1 MKAALALPEPRGSAG
16 ARAHIYVCTAPALHK
31 ERRPCPAVVDSE
43 AMQRRFEST
52 MARTLLHRGEAA
64 EQKRIQEALRA
75 SEERLSLAV
84 EAANVGL
91 WDIDLRTRQVMYSP
105 QWKRQL
111 GYEPHEIADDPSE
124 RERRVHPDDLERTRE
139 RLQAYLSNPV
149 GPYEDEFRL
158 QHRNGGWR
166 WIYSRGDVVRDAEG
180 RPVRMLG
187 AHVDVTERK
196 LAEERRARLNRTYA
210 VLSGISHAIAREREL
225 GALLERAC
233 RVAVDTGGFRLAWLG
248 LAHGPAGQME
258 IGAQAGGTQST
269 RELISVMFK
278 DPKQNCA
285 FTSHTLSTGVH
296 ATCNDIAND
305 PLAAP
310 WRDAAL
316 ARGYRAMV
324 ALALK
329 IEDRTVGT
337 LNLYASEEDFFDAQ
351 EMRLLDTLA
360 SDISFALESYE
371 RERERTRAMEQLQT
385 SEERLRELTETIE
398 DALCILTPAR
408 DEVLYVS
415 PAYERIWG
423 RSCESFYEDPSSW
436 FDAVHPSDRARVGA
450 AIESY
455 ETTGSFSE
463 EFRVVRPDGSIRWVR
478 DQVFPVRNGARIE
491 RLVVVARD
499 ITERKQLG
507 EQVRQAQKME
517 AIGQLAGGVA
527 HDFNNLIGTIVG
539 NAELARMDLDPQH
552 PAQESISEIARA
564 GKRAR
569 DLVNRLLTF
578 ARPTEHQLRPTQ
590 LGPVVLEA
598 VNLLRSTL
606 PKGVELSVRNYTPLP
621 AVRADA
627 SQIHQV
633 ILNLATNSWH
643 AMAGGAGRI
652 DVELDVCS
660 IDQASQRTSPDLTA
674 GKYVR
679 LSVSDT
685 GKGMDEDTLRRI
697 FEPFFTTKPSGL
709 GSGLG
714 LSVVHGIVRSH
725 GGAIRVESEPGRGAT
740 FHLYFPATEDAAPGE
755 GVVTTP
761 TGGLEGRGQHILFVD
776 DEEPLVSL
784 ATRLLTRCGYRVT
797 AHTSAKQALAAY
809 EADPQSFDLVVTD
822 HNMPEM
828 SGLEFAERVLDR
840 RPEALIVL
848 ASGRLSPQE
857 VEKARARGIREVV
870 AKPGAVE
877 ELPRIVARLAPA
889 RAQPNTPM

>member
-1 MKAALALPEPRGSAG
+1 MR
-16 ARAHIYVCTAPALHK
+16 
-31 ERRPCPAVVDSE
+31 
-43 AMQRRFEST
+43 
-52 MARTLLHRGEAA
+52 RTLLNRGDAA
-64 EQKRIQEALRA
+64 EQRRIQEALRA
-75 SEERLSLAV
+75 SEERLSLAI
-84 EAANVGL
+84 EAANVAL
-91 WDIDLRTRQVMYSP
+91 WDIDLSTGQVTYSP

-124 RERRVHPDDLERTRE
+124 RERRLHPDDLVRTGE
-139 RLQAYLSNPV
+139 RLHSYLTNPV

-158 QHRNGGWR
+158 QHKNGGWR

-210 VLSGISHAIAREREL
+210 VLSGISHAITREREL
-225 GALLERAC
+225 AALLERAC
-233 RVAVDTGGFRLAWLG
+233 RVAVDTGGFRLAWIG

-258 IGAQAGGTQST
+258 IGAQAGGTEST
-269 RELISVMFK
+269 REIIAAMFR
-278 DPKQNCA
+278 DPRQGCA
-285 FTSHTLSTGVH
+285 FTAHALSTGVH
-296 ATCNDIAND
+296 ATCNSIAND
-305 PLAAP
+305 ALAVP

-316 ARGYRAMV
+316 ARGYRSMA

-329 IEDRTVGT
+329 IEDRVVGT
-337 LNLYASEEDFFDAQ
+337 LNLYAPEEDFFDAQ

-360 SDISFALESYE
+360 SDVSFALESYE
-371 RERERTRAMEQLQT
+371 RERERARAIEQLQT

-398 DALCILTPAR
+398 DALCILTPGR
-408 DEVLYVS
+408 DKVLYVS
-415 PAYERIWG
+415 SAYERIWG
-423 RSCESFYEDPSSW
+423 RSCESFYEDPNSW
-436 FDAVHPSDRARVGA
+436 FDAVHPSDRARVA
-450 AIESY
+450 AAVEAY
-455 ETTGSFSE
+455 ATTGSFNE

-499 ITERKQLG
+499 VTERKQLG

-517 AIGQLAGGVA
+517 AVGQLAGGVA

-606 PKGVELSVRNYTPLP
+606 PKGVELNLRNDAPLP

-643 AMAGGAGRI
+643 ALDGRAGRI
-652 DVELDVCS
+652 DVELGLCT
-660 IDQASQRTSPDLTA
+660 INPASQRTSPDLSA

-685 GKGMDEDTLRRI
+685 GKGMDEDTLHRI

-740 FHLYFPATEDAAPGE
+740 FHLYFPATQDAEHDESASP
-755 GVVTTP
+755 TP
-761 TGGLEGRGQHILFVD
+761 AQEGRGQHILFVD

-784 ATRLLTRCGYRVT
+784 ARRLLTRCGYRVT

-822 HNMPEM
+822 QNMPEM
-828 SGLEFAERVLDR
+828 SGLEFAGRVLDR

-848 ASGRLSPQE
+848 ASGRLSSQDIE
-857 VEKARARGIREVV
+857 RARARGIREVI

-877 ELPRIVARLAPA
+877 DLPRIVARLAPP
-889 RAQPNTPM
+889 RAEPSTPM